1 MQALDL
7 ETILLP
13 DDFAHGHQLCCLSC
27 RRRLA
32 GLTLA
37 DRYGE
42 DGEGEVSLSV
52 SLLSEELRDLQQ
64 SQDSIRLSCACGVRS
79 TFHIV

>member
-1 MQALDL
+1 MQAVDL

-13 DDFAHGHQLCCLSC
+13 EDFVGSQQLCCLSC

-37 DRYGE
+37 DEHGE
-42 DGEGEVSLSV
+42 DGECEVSLSV

-64 SQDSIRLSCACGVRS
+64 AADSIRLSCACGVRS
-79 TFHIV
+79 TFHVV